1 MFKNLTI
8 LGYNLFATNKLL
20 RIPNTETIFLF
31 FVMSLFMLCL
41 FVFVG
46 QLLFVNVGGKEGVL
60 HFDFNLKDLT
70 LLDKQTRQNLLNFLP
85 K

>member
-1 MFKNLTI
+1 MF
-8 LGYNLFATNKLL
+8 
-20 RIPNTETIFLF
+20 
-31 FVMSLFMLCL
+31 VC
-41 FVFVG
+41 FVG
-46 QLLFVNVGGKEGVL
+46 QMLFVNVGGKEGVL